1 MDPHIYSCPRI
12 RQNSSS
18 SQSVDESQNSYYQT
32 YFYVNNQLKEYKED
46 EDTTLCLLKEKLTK
60 TKKRRIAFLIA
71 CFSLFFALVTITVTV
86 VLIAGSFIFKRF

>member
-18 SQSVDESQNSYYQT
+18 SQSVGESQTSYQT

-46 EDTTLCLLKEKLTK
+46 EETTLCLLKEKLIKTK
-60 TKKRRIAFLIA
+60 T
-71 CFSLFFALVTITVTV
+71 
-86 VLIAGSFIFKRF
+86 